1 MTQEQTRQLGIEFE
15 RRIQEI
21 YPGFIM
27 NEKLDSDTI
36 YSFLSQFQDQY
47 VRSLYLAD
55 QQGERGTRQSKKLND
70 TVKSLVKHKWIEPA
84 DKNVDMDGYSVIF
97 NIPEDYYM
105 YIRSTSII
113 DKNYKSGDILK
124 KPVRSS
130 NITIKQD
137 DASEL
142 ILAFYDSKGIM
153 RRPAVVFEST
163 LKGSDYIKVIH
174 DCYTDIIALDLTY
187 YCQPYAFN
195 VLKYNDKDVSVG
207 AVHSTCELP
216 FSCFEELVSG
226 AVEMY
231 ITQYKFR
238 LTGAGNNSR
247 QRQQQKQ
254 QEDEQ

>member
-1 MTQEQTRQLGIEFE
+1 
-15 RRIQEI
+15 
-21 YPGFIM
+21 
-27 NEKLDSDTI
+27 
-36 YSFLSQFQDQY
+36 
-47 VRSLYLAD
+47 
-55 QQGERGTRQSKKLND
+55 
-70 TVKSLVKHKWIEPA
+70 
-84 DKNVDMDGYSVIF
+84 MDGYSVIF

-254 QEDEQ
+254 